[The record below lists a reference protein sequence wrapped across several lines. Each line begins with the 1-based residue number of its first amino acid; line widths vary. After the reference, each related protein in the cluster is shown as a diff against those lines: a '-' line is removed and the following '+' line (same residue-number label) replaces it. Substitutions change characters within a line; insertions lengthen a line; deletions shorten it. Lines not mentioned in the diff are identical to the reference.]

1 MTLLTDV
8 KVGEIWTFLVPL
20 TNDNT
25 KYKARPVLIVSVNE
39 NFVHYESIN
48 YVVISSTSMEEKFDI
63 VIIDEIA
70 CKIGLQ
76 SKSVIKTTNIY
87 TENKTS
93 LGNKIGELPKGIL
106 KQFKKKYQAFQEY
119 ILENLK

>member
-1 MTLLTDV
+1 MSDV

-39 NFVHYESIN
+39 DFVHYESIN
-48 YVVISSTSMEEKFDI
+48 YVVISSTSVQEKYDV
-63 VIIDEIA
+63 VICDEIA

-76 SKSVIKTTNIY
+76 SKSIIKTTNIY

-93 LGNKIGELPKGIL
+93 LGNKIGELPMGIL
-106 KQFKKKYQAFQEY
+106 KIFKKKYQAFQDY
-119 ILENLK
+119 VLNNLN

>member
-1 MTLLTDV
+1 MTDV

-25 KYKARPVLIVSVNE
+25 KFKARPVLIVSVNE

-48 YVVISSTSMEEKFDI
+48 YVVISSSSVEEEFDV
-63 VIIDEIA
+63 VINDEIA

-76 SKSVIKTTNIY
+76 CKSIIKTTNIY

-93 LGNKIGELPKGIL
+93 LGSKIGELPKEIL
-106 KQFKKKYQAFQEY
+106 KKFMKNYCRFQEY
-119 ILENLK
+119 VIEHLK

>member
-1 MTLLTDV
+1 MQDV

-39 NFVHYESIN
+39 DFVHYESIN
-48 YVVISSTSMEEKFDI
+48 YVVISSTSLQEKFDV
-63 VIIDEIA
+63 VIRDDIA
-70 CKIGLQ
+70 SKIGLQ
-76 SKSVIKTTNIY
+76 SESLIKTTNIY

-93 LGNKIGELPKGIL
+93 LGNKIGELPKNIL
-106 KQFKKKYQAFQEY
+106 KQFKKRYQGFQEY
-119 ILENLK
+119 IFSNLK

>member
-1 MTLLTDV
+1 MPDV

-39 NFVHYESIN
+39 GFVHYESIN
-48 YVVISSTSMEEKFDI
+48 YVVISSTSLREKYDVVIRDDI
-63 VIIDEIA
+63 A
-70 CKIGLQ
+70 SRIGLQ
-76 SKSVIKTTNIY
+76 STSIIKTTNIY

-93 LGNKIGELPKGIL
+93 LGHKIGELPKGIL
-106 KQFKKKYQAFQEY
+106 KQFRKKYQAFQEY
-119 ILENLK
+119 ILNNLK

>member
-1 MTLLTDV
+1 MTEV

-39 NFVHYESIN
+39 EFVHYESIN
-48 YVVISSTSMEEKFDI
+48 YAVISSTSVEEKYD
-63 VIIDEIA
+63 VVIDETEA
-70 CKIGLQ
+70 LKIGLQ
-76 SKSVIKTTNIY
+76 GKSIIKTTNIY

-93 LGNKIGELPKGIL
+93 LGNKIGILPKNIL
-106 KQFKKKYQAFQEY
+106 LKFKKSYQNFQDY
-119 ILENLK
+119 VIKHLT

>member
-1 MTLLTDV
+1 MPDV

-39 NFVHYESIN
+39 DFVHYESIN
-48 YVVISSTSMEEKFDI
+48 YVVISSTSVEEKYDV
-63 VIIDEIA
+63 VIRDEVA
-70 CKIGLQ
+70 SKIGLQ
-76 SKSVIKTTNIY
+76 SKSIIKTTNIY

-93 LGNKIGELPKGIL
+93 LGHKIGDLPKYIL
-106 KQFKKKYQAFQEY
+106 KQFKKKYRAFQDY
-119 ILENLK
+119 VLSNLD